1 MSQVES
7 PQIKALKERYK
18 VSFTE
23 KVELLNQQR
32 DIFADGNPSSEQLVE
47 LHQQLHKLAGS
58 SGMYGYLDINVLCR
72 EIMGKID
79 ASNVADL
86 VKQIN
91 KLTLLLEDHS

>member
-32 DIFADGNPSSEQLVE
+32 DIFADGNPSSQQLVE
-47 LHQQLHKLAGS
+47 LHQLLHKLAGS

-79 ASNVADL
+79 VSNVADL